1 MNAKCKYYWPDTGDG
16 GSADICFCNSECN
29 LKCKRSSKR
38 WFYKACMKKF
48 HYLSVSDF
56 GHTNTTEDIGEP
68 ERESQDYVFHYEDEE
83 TGEHKKYTNTISAMV
98 IASSMWKVED
108 EENIF

>member
-1 MNAKCKYYWPDTGDG
+1 
-16 GSADICFCNSECN
+16 
-29 LKCKRSSKR
+29 
-38 WFYKACMKKF
+38 MKKF